1 MGILDYEMELDRVLE
16 IIQKEQPKRVCI
28 QLPDGLKPRVKE
40 IKQFLKDKT
49 DAIIFFWAGSCYGA
63 CDLPYEVQQLR
74 VDLIIQ
80 FGHSKKL
87 RMGQRI
93 GTNF

>member
-1 MGILDYEMELDRVLE
+1 MLNYELELEKMVDIL
-16 IIQKEQPKRVCI
+16 QKEKPRRVCI
-28 QLPDGLKPRVKE
+28 QLPDGLKPKAQTIRDY
-40 IKQFLKDKT
+40 LKGKT
-49 DAIIFFWAGSCYGA
+49 DAVVMFWAGSCYGA
-63 CDLPYEVQQLR
+63 CDIPYEVKALQ

-93 GTNF
+93 FEDF